1 MLENALDVLKTAKSF
16 AVIGVSQDLDKYGH
30 EVFAAL
36 LSAGIRVY
44 PINPKYSEV
53 DGRRCYPSLTA
64 LPESPDVVVLALG
77 PAATQRVIPDVID
90 SGVKT
95 IWMPPGCFTPAA
107 VEACRSAGIREL
119 HDICPVFATGMLRA
133 SQEAEER

>member
-1 MLENALDVLKTAKSF
+1 MLENALDILKTAKSF
-16 AVIGVSQDLDKYGH
+16 ALIGVSQDPEKYGH
-30 EVFAAL
+30 EIFAAL

-53 DGRRCYPSLTA
+53 DGHPCYPSLAA
-64 LPESPDVVVLALG
+64 LTERPEVVVVALG
-77 PAATQRVIPDVID
+77 PEATQRVIPDVID

-107 VEACRSAGIREL
+107 VEACRSAGLREL
-119 HDICPVFATGMLRA
+119 HDIGPVFASGMLHA
-133 SQEAEER
+133 SRDAEER